1 MPVFE
6 LPVSAVVSVVFANL
20 LMAGVF
26 GVLHVRERSP
36 GLSFFALAWMLE
48 ATRHFMSLAPVN
60 VVTFFAGGI
69 AFAAAVLTL
78 VEGSFRLARR
88 RPSWALRGLVVALV
102 AWQAIVFAW
111 GPSFIVWHLP
121 VSLFAAGMRLVVARM
136 LWAAGGPWLGR
147 GVASFAM
154 GLWGLHALS
163 YPFLANV
170 PSAASWGFALSALL
184 GLLTALGVVMT
195 YFDRSRA
202 EADSS
207 EARLRSIFERASDGI
222 ATLDEHGRVLTA
234 NLALAQLLG
243 FRAPG
248 EVEGMELEALVAR
261 EHAFS
266 SDVTRRGVETWRCPD
281 GQTRL
286 VSVSLSK
293 VRTGGHLDRIDVFV
307 RDVTQE
313 TRLEAELE
321 QRRRLE
327 ALGRLAGGVA
337 HDFNNLLQV
346 ISGAAELA
354 MRPGDPEERAQ
365 NLDIALEASARG
377 AELTRQL
384 LAFGRRQSAVPRPI
398 DLAEVVR
405 AFSEWVGR
413 LLGDHVRLEL
423 DLAPG
428 AHVISA
434 DRGQLEQVLVN
445 LVTNARDA
453 MPEGGRVRVGVRRE
467 GDSVCLAVE
476 DEGTGMDDATRAR
489 IFEPFFTTKEGGRG
503 TGLGLATVHGVATQ
517 HGWALTVETE
527 PHRGSC
533 FSIRFPSAGDEPAL
547 PSEPLAG
554 EVIPRAGRVLV
565 VDDDAEIRRLLAA
578 ILSDAGYEARA
589 LEPGPEA
596 LECARTPGWDVLVTD
611 VEMPGTSGPELARS
625 AREARPELGVVLM
638 SGREAEGGVPLDTRS
653 VFLAKP
659 FRSEELVRA
668 VEHARN
674 S

>member
-1 MPVFE
+1 VFE
-6 LPVSAVVSVVFANL
+6 LPIPAVVSVAFANL

-26 GVLHVRERSP
+26 GVLHLRERSP

-48 ATRHFMSLAPVN
+48 AARHFLSLAPVN
-60 VVTFFAGGI
+60 VVTFFAGGL

-78 VEGSFRLARR
+78 VEGSFRLAGR
-88 RPSWALRGLVVALV
+88 RPSSALRALVVALV
-102 AWQAIVFAW
+102 VWQAIVFFW

-147 GVASFAM
+147 GVAAFAM

-170 PSAASWGFALSALL
+170 PSAAPWGFALSALL
-184 GLLTALGVVMT
+184 GLITALGVVMT

-207 EARLRSIFERASDGI
+207 EARLRSLFEGASDGI
-222 ATLDEHGRVLTA
+222 ATLDDRGHVLTA
-234 NLALAQLLG
+234 NLALARLLG
-243 FRAPG
+243 FREPS
-248 EVEGMELEALVAR
+248 EIEGRELGALVAR

-266 SDVTRRGVETWRCPD
+266 DATRRGVETWHCPD
-281 GQTRL
+281 GKTRL

-354 MRPGDPEERAQ
+354 MRPGDAEQRAQ
-365 NLDIALEASARG
+365 HLDIALEASARG

-384 LAFGRRQSAVPRPI
+384 LAFGRRQTVVPRPI
-398 DLAEVVR
+398 DLAAVVR
-405 AFSEWVGR
+405 EFSEWVGR
-413 LLGDHVRLEL
+413 LLGDHVLLDL

-434 DRGQLEQVLVN
+434 DRGQLEQILVN

-453 MPEGGRVRVGVRRE
+453 MPDGGRVRIGVRRDD
-467 GDSVCLAVE
+467 GGVCLEVE
-476 DEGTGMDDATRAR
+476 DEGTGMDDATRAH
-489 IFEPFFTTKEGGRG
+489 IFEPFFTTKERGRG

-517 HGWALTVETE
+517 HGWALSVETE
-527 PHRGSC
+527 PARGTC
-533 FSIRFPSAGDEPAL
+533 FAIRFPSAAEDVAPVSPPPER
-547 PSEPLAG
+547 
-554 EVIPRAGRVLV
+554 EVVPRAGRVLV
-565 VDDDAEIRRLLAA
+565 VDDDAEIRRLLAT
-578 ILSDAGYEARA
+578 ILSDAGYETRA
-589 LEPGPEA
+589 LTPGPEA
-596 LECARTPGWDVLVTD
+596 IACARTPGWDVLITD

-625 AREARPELGVVLM
+625 AREALPELGVVLM
-638 SGREAEGGVPLDTRS
+638 SGREAEGGVSLDARS

-659 FRSEELVRA
+659 FRSDDLVRA
-668 VEHARN
+668 VEGARK